1 MRPVIVRPAVA
12 HKDEIN
18 RGARPGSITGLG
30 AVEDLDLAS
39 ESEFRRAIRREK
51 GRTER
56 SQSPFILMLVDAG
69 TVLAERP
76 KLLGVLSAAIRRS
89 ARDTD
94 YVGWY
99 ATGSVL
105 GVIFTEVNRTAVVQQ
120 AETLLERTR
129 QALIHN
135 LSTGLIE
142 RIDLSIHI
150 CPEEQAEPGP
160 GPVRMASPI
169 DDEEE
174 SSCTSCALV
183 FKRGMDIAG
192 SLFALLLFSPVLLA
206 VAIAVKVSS
215 KGPVL
220 FFQQRVGLRGRT
232 FTFIKFRSMKTD
244 NDPAIH
250 QAYVEQFINKGSAGT
265 ADTDGAKA
273 LYKIPNDP
281 RVTKVGSFLRRTS
294 LDEFPQF
301 YNVLK
306 GEMSLVGPRPPIPYE
321 VNRYDAWH
329 KRRYLSVKPGLTGL
343 WQVHGRSRT
352 TFDEMVRLDL
362 LYART
367 WTIWGDIKIL
377 LQTPFAVI
385 NGDGAM

>member
-1 MRPVIVRPAVA
+1 MASSVA
-12 HKDEIN
+12 PTRIDGE
-18 RGARPGSITGLG
+18 
-30 AVEDLDLAS
+30 S
-39 ESEFRRAIRREK
+39 ELLSEAEFRRAIRREK

-56 SQSPFILMLVDAG
+56 SHSPFILMLVDAG
-69 TVLAERP
+69 PVLLERP
-76 KLLGVLSAAIRRS
+76 RELPVLLRAMRRS
-89 ARDTD
+89 IRTTD
-94 YVGWY
+94 FVGWY
-99 ATGSVL
+99 ASGSVL
-105 GVIFTEVNRTAVVQQ
+105 GVIYTEVAANGVTQQ
-120 AETLLERTR
+120 AETLLDRAKH
-129 QALIHN
+129 ALAAELTSQLADRIG
-135 LSTGLIE
+135 LSL
-142 RIDLSIHI
+142 HI
-150 CPEEQAEPGP
+150 CPEDEPLPGM
-160 GPVRMASPI
+160 GPVRLASPI
-169 DDEEE
+169 DEEME
-174 SSCTSCALV
+174 TDNHAVALFIKRAMDIVGSLIALV
-183 FKRGMDIAG
+183 
-192 SLFALLLFSPVLLA
+192 LFSPILIGAALA
-206 VAIAVKVSS
+206 VKFSS
-215 KGPVL
+215 RGPVL
-220 FFQQRVGLRGRT
+220 YLQQRVGLRGRT

-250 QAYVEQFINKGSAGT
+250 RAYVEQFINNGKAG
-265 ADTDGAKA
+265 DGGNGKKT

-281 RVTKVGSFLRRTS
+281 RVTEVGHFLRRTS

-377 LQTPFAVI
+377 LKTPWAVI
-385 NGDGAM
+385 GGDGAV